1 MEHIPVISYG
11 EIVWDQFP
19 AQKVLGG
26 APLNVAYHLHA
37 QKWPTGMISR
47 VGDDAYG
54 AEALQRIERLGIP
67 IAAIQKDAELAT
79 GLVLVSFA
87 ANCEPCYEIVQPS
100 AWDNIRESEVPETI
114 THAPFHLVFG
124 TLAQRNGV
132 SRRTLQLL
140 LSRAQQKFYD
150 VNLRPPFDLPELVKD
165 SLHAADVVKM
175 TREELHQLNGWFLRL
190 QEGEDI
196 VARALIKMFGIATIA
211 VTDGDKGASIY
222 DSGHAYHHPGFPV
235 AQADPVGSGD
245 AFFSALII
253 GYLTGVPLQECL
265 IRANRLG
272 AFVASQAGATP
283 EYPKDPRLLG
293 LMGID

>member
-1 MEHIPVISYG
+1 MEHTPVISYG

-19 AQKVLGG
+19 DKKVLGG
-26 APLNVAYHLHA
+26 APLNVAYHLYA
-37 QKWPTGMISR
+37 QKWPAGMISR
-47 VGDDAYG
+47 IGNDSYG
-54 AEALQRIERLGIP
+54 AEALERIECLGIP
-67 IAAIQKDAELAT
+67 LDGIQKDAELPT

-87 ANCEPCYEIVQPS
+87 ANNEPSYEIVQPS

-150 VNLRPPFDLPELVKD
+150 VNLRPPFDLPELVES

-175 TREELHQLNGWFLRL
+175 TREELGQLNDWFLQS
-190 QEGEDI
+190 QETEDA
-196 VARALIKMFGIATIA
+196 VARTLIRMFGIAVIA

-222 DSGHAYHHPGFPV
+222 DSERAFHHPGFPV

-272 AFVASQAGATP
+272 AFVASQSGATP
-283 EYPKDPRLLG
+283 EYPKDPRQLG